1 MPQRE
6 VSLSKATGIGHL
18 MRNLVLSLTCGAAL
32 LAPAACATP
41 SATNNNGGAANNSN
55 ASARTSD
62 AGAIP
67 PVSSAHGGTST
78 AAPPAAP
85 ASATSGGAAKPS
97 IDTAALDAKIEKA
110 EAKAKAGGATQAD
123 KLAAAAALLERANVY
138 RDAGQPT
145 LYKFALGDYRR
156 ALRYQPDN
164 AEARAKMNEI
174 VSIYQSMGRPV
185 PTNGSDPNE
194 P

>member
-1 MPQRE
+1 
-6 VSLSKATGIGHL
+6 
-18 MRNLVLSLTCGAAL
+18 MRILVLSLTCGAVL
-32 LAPAACATP
+32 FTYACGSP
-41 SATNNNGGAANNSN
+41 SSNTNNGGAANNSN
-55 ASARTSD
+55 ASSARATD

-67 PVSSAHGGTST
+67 PVSSAHGGTT
-78 AAPPAAP
+78 AAASPVAP
-85 ASATSGGAAKPS
+85 ASGASGGASKPN
-97 IDTAALDAKIEKA
+97 IDTAALDDKIEKA
-110 EAKAKAGGATQAD
+110 EAKAKAGGASQAD
-123 KLAAAAALLERANVY
+123 KSAAAAALLERGNLY
-138 RDAGQPT
+138 RDAGQPA

-164 AEARAKMNEI
+164 AEAREKMNEI

>member
-1 MPQRE
+1 
-6 VSLSKATGIGHL
+6 
-18 MRNLVLSLTCGAAL
+18 MRTIVLSLTCGAAL
-32 LAPAACATP
+32 LASAACGSP
-41 SATNNNGGAANNSN
+41 SSTTNNTNSGAANNGN

-62 AGAIP
+62 SGAIP
-67 PVSSAHGGTST
+67 PVSSAHGGTTT
-78 AAPPAAP
+78 ATSPAAAP
-85 ASATSGGAAKPS
+85 ASTTSGGASKPS

-138 RDAGQPT
+138 RDAGQPA

-164 AEARAKMNEI
+164 AEAREKMNEI

-185 PTNGSDPNE
+185 PTNGSDPIE